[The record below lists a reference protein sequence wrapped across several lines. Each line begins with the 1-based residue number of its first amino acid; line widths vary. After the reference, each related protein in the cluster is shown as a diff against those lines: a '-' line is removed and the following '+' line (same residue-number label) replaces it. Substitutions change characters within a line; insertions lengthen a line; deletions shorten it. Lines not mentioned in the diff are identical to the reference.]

1 MNEISLEKLAEYEK
15 KFTVAGYEK
24 HIVIILTIKNFIQRF
39 AKFPELKDRAKLI
52 ALSDEV
58 FFLIV
63 SLCSEFLKIF

>member
-15 KFTVAGYEK
+15 IFTVAGYEK